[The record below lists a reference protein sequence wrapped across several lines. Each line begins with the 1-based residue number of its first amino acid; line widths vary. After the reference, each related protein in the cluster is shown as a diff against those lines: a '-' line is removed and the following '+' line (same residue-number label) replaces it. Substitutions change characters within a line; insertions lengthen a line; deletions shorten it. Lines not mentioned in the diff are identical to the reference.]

1 MERHDTC
8 DLFQKH
14 HIIERHDNYEMSPY
28 IYNINGID
36 IDIVGVSGLVSI
48 SNKWIYYHIGYF
60 VGMPD
65 KSIKNQ
71 WDNET
76 IPNIIGIS

>member
-1 MERHDTC
+1 
-8 DLFQKH
+8 
-14 HIIERHDNYEMSPY
+14 MSPY

-60 VGMPD
+60 VGMPGE
-65 KSIKNQ
+65 SIKNQ